1 MARLFDV
8 FRSKKLIYGKQ
19 IFTFP
24 DGRKLYQVKDEYL
37 ERLPNKKLLY
47 IQENAN
53 YIAHL
58 DISKAT
64 LIAGHR
70 MIERCAGEINALAY
84 QKNTSEK
91 IRNKT
96 DELVKLVHQI
106 DITRKEYDNTN
117 EAILLSLFDLFFFFD
132 NENPFEWSDE
142 TMERKRYYLN
152 EFPIFRRFF
161 FQKLN
166 EYTVLYRSTFQNCIN
181 FALMQSTVQELV
193 KDLSLIDTSEAKT
206 S

>member
-193 KDLSLIDTSEAKT
+193 KDLSHIDTSEAKT

>member
-1 MARLFDV
+1 MARLFDL

-24 DGRKLYQVKDEYL
+24 DGRKLYQVKDEYI

>member
-1 MARLFDV
+1 MARLFDL
-8 FRSKKLIYGKQ
+8 FRNKKSIYGKV

-24 DGRKLYQVKDEYL
+24 DGRKLYQVKDEYI

-64 LIAGHR
+64 LTAGHR
-70 MIERCAGEINALAY
+70 MITRCAGEINALAY
-84 QKNTSEK
+84 QKNASEK
-91 IRNKT
+91 IRDKT
-96 DELVKLVHQI
+96 EELIILVNQI
-106 DITRKEYDNTN
+106 DTTRKEYDNTN
-117 EAILLSLFDLFFFFD
+117 EAIMLSLFDLFFFFD

-152 EFPIFRRFF
+152 QYPSFRRFF

-166 EYTVLYRSTFQNCIN
+166 EYTVLYKSTFQNCIN

-193 KDLSLIDTSEAKT
+193 KDLSHIDINEAKT

>member
-8 FRSKKLIYGKQ
+8 FSSKKLIYGKQ

>member
-1 MARLFDV
+1 MARLFDL
-8 FRSKKLIYGKQ
+8 FRNKKSIYGKV

-24 DGRKLYQVKDEYL
+24 DGRKLYQVKDEYI

-161 FQKLN
+161 F
-166 EYTVLYRSTFQNCIN
+166 RS
-181 FALMQSTVQELV
+181 
-193 KDLSLIDTSEAKT
+193 
-206 S
+206 

>member
-24 DGRKLYQVKDEYL
+24 DGRKLYQVKDEYI